1 MTAQALRR
9 PTSRAAE
16 PTNDSSG
23 NPDPG
28 KDPLAADKPENS
40 PARARV
46 EAYARLHSLLAE
58 AQDNTHNSLQKN
70 RTRLLDIATDIG
82 RQRGAF
88 AAVVA
93 LAVLPPVFLKSE
105 QNRRQDRAEG
115 DSAANTPTA

>member
-28 KDPLAADKPENS
+28 KYPLEADKRENS
-40 PARARV
+40 PALSRV

-70 RTRLLDIATDIG
+70 RTRLLDIANEMVRRRSPVAVTGPGVPGG
-82 RQRGAF
+82 RIA
-88 AAVVA
+88 
-93 LAVLPPVFLKSE
+93 
-105 QNRRQDRAEG
+105 
-115 DSAANTPTA
+115 